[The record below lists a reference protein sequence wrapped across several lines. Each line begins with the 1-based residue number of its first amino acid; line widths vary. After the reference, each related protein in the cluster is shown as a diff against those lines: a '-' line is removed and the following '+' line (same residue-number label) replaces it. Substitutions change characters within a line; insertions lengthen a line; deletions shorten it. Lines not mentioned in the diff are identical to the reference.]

1 MSQPP
6 SSGGATDPGTSAEVP
21 GAQPDL
27 ADLPLDAHL
36 HSNLSPDADVPIDA
50 YAALARARGLAELAI
65 TDHLDFSPDA
75 PAFAFTD
82 YDRRLRVVREAGE
95 RWAGR
100 PAIRFGV
107 EITYERR
114 HEAMIRQHLAEHAY
128 DYVIGSVHLARGHP
142 LANPATAQAWCRTRT
157 LREATAWYWDEV
169 EASIRS
175 GLFDTIGHLDVVKRW
190 TTPYLGPFDAQEH
203 ADVYERLLL
212 AIVEAGA
219 TLEVNSS
226 GLRVAQGGP
235 FPHPGELY
243 PPAAVVARFR
253 ELGGGRVVAGSDAH
267 RVPSFAMGLRGAYDA
282 IGAAGFRALTFRRG
296 GDAVAV
302 ELAER
307 AAAVAF
313 EGSAA

>member
-1 MSQPP
+1 MSQPART
-6 SSGGATDPGTSAEVP
+6 SEATGPGTSAEAP
-21 GAQPDL
+21 TAQPDL

-36 HSNLSPDADVPIDA
+36 HSDLSPDADVPIDA

-65 TDHLDFSPDA
+65 TDHLDFSPQA
-75 PAFAFTD
+75 PAFAFAD
-82 YDRRLRVVREAGE
+82 YDRRLRLVRDAGE

-114 HEAMIRQHLAEHAY
+114 HEAAIREHLASHRY
-128 DYVIGSVHLARGHP
+128 DYVIGSVHLARAHP
-142 LANPATAQAWCRTRT
+142 LATPATAAPWCATRT
-157 LREATAWYWDEV
+157 LREATSWYWDEV
-169 EASIRS
+169 EGSIHS
-175 GLFDTIGHLDVVKRW
+175 GIFDTIGHLDVIKRW
-190 TTPYLGPFDAQEH
+190 TTPYLGPLDAQEH
-203 ADVYERLLL
+203 ADTYERLLL

-219 TLEVNSS
+219 ALEVNSS
-226 GLRVAQGGP
+226 GLRVRQGGP

-253 ELGGGRVVAGSDAH
+253 ALGGARVVAGSDAH
-267 RVPSFAMGLRGAYDA
+267 RVHSFAAGLREAYEA

-296 GDAVAV
+296 GDAVAI
-302 ELAER
+302 ELTER
-307 AAAVAF
+307 AVAVAL

>member
-6 SSGGATDPGTSAEVP
+6 STSDASGP
-21 GAQPDL
+21 GAYADAPKTQPGL

-36 HSNLSPDADVPIDA
+36 HSDLSPDADVPIDA
-50 YAALARARGLAELAI
+50 YAALARARGLTELAI

-75 PAFAFTD
+75 PAFAFAD

-107 EITYERR
+107 EVTYERR
-114 HEAMIRQHLAEHAY
+114 HEAEIREHLAGHRY

-142 LANPATAQAWCRTRT
+142 LASPATAAAWCQART

-169 EASIRS
+169 EGSIRS
-175 GLFDTIGHLDVVKRW
+175 GLFDTIGHLDVIKRW
-190 TTPYLGPFDAQEH
+190 TTPYLGPLDAQAH
-203 ADVYERLLL
+203 GDIYERLLL
-212 AIVEAGA
+212 MIVEAGA

-226 GLRVAQGGP
+226 GLRVGQGGP

-253 ELGGGRVVAGSDAH
+253 VLGGSRVVAGSDAH
-267 RVPSFAMGLRGAYDA
+267 RVQSFAAGLRDAYDA

-296 GDAVAV
+296 EAAVAV

-307 AAAVAF
+307 VVPVVL
-313 EGSAA
+313 EGSVA